1 MLTAGNENIREMFL
15 GLDHEVEYEGGKKA
29 AINLDCA
36 ATTPP
41 LVKVVEEINR
51 QMLMY
56 GSIGRGT
63 GQKSRHSS
71 AIYSK
76 GRDAVLD
83 FVGADKNTYTVIYT
97 NCATDGMNKLASALV
112 ESHRDVILTTRMEHH
127 ANDLPWRE
135 RARTVY
141 VDVDMDN
148 GGRLRFEEFENILEK
163 YNWYTD
169 ADDNKVFKGTIKYV
183 CVTAASNVTG
193 CMNDVHKIAG
203 IAHKH
208 GAKIVVDGAQIIAH
222 REFRMKGATPEEDID
237 FLVFSAHKMYSPFGG
252 GAIVGLKDVLNAR
265 LPVFY
270 GGGMVDKVT
279 DNDVLY
285 SKAPDLYEAGS
296 PNYPGV
302 VGMITAMET
311 LKSVGFDSIKR
322 HEEDLLRYAL
332 SELQKINE
340 DRGTNEVILY
350 GDGEK
355 IDDRVG
361 ILVFNI
367 LRRKSGDVA
376 DFLARH
382 AAIAVRSAKF
392 CAHTYVDRLLGNV
405 VPARLEGACLY
416 DGLVRVSFGL
426 FSTEKDV
433 DELVSAI
440 RDLLDGTFDAVF
452 TSHRD
457 AAAESAVGLP
467 NDRG

>member
-1 MLTAGNENIREMFL
+1 MSTATAERIREMFL
-15 GLDHEVEYEGGKKA
+15 GLDQEVEYEGGTKA
-29 AINLDCA
+29 AINLDSA

-41 LVKVVEEINR
+41 FKTVVEEIHK

-71 AIYSK
+71 AMYSK

-83 FVGADKNTYTVIYT
+83 FVGADDNKYTVIYA

-112 ESHRDVILTTRMEHH
+112 ESHRDMILTTRMEHH

-148 GGRLRFEEFENILEK
+148 GGRLRFEEFENILKK

-169 ADDNKVFKGTIKYV
+169 AEGNRVFKGTIKYV
-183 CVTAASNVTG
+183 SVTAASNVTG
-193 CMNDVHKIAG
+193 YMNDVHKIAG

-222 REFRMKGATPEEDID
+222 REFRMKGAAPDEDID

-302 VGMITAMET
+302 VGMIKAMET
-311 LKSVGFDSIKR
+311 LKSVGFDFIKK
-322 HEEDLLRYAL
+322 HEEELLRYAL

-340 DRGTNEVILY
+340 DRGSNEVILY

-355 IDDRVG
+355 IGDRVG

-376 DFLARH
+376 NFLARH

-392 CAHTYVDRLLGNV
+392 CAHTYVDRLLP
-405 VPARLEGACLY
+405 PAVSDVLDGACAY
-416 DGLVRVSFGL
+416 DGLVRASFGL
-426 FSTEKDV
+426 FSTKNDV

-440 RDLLDGTFDAVF
+440 RDLLDGKFDAAF
-452 TSHRD
+452 TNYRD
-457 AAAESAVGLP
+457 ETAGSAVGMP